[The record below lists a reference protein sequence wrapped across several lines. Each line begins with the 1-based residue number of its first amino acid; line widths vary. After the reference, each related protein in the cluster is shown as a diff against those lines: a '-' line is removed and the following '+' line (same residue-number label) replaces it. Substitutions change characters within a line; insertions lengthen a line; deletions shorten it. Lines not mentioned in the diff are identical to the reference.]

1 MDFYEQAEKE
11 LREKIKLVYQ
21 RIANIDVPPE
31 QIAVIELVFNEMDDV
46 FGVEDRKEM
55 LTK

>member
-11 LREKIKLVYQ
+11 LRKKIKLAYQ

-31 QIAVIELVFNEMDDV
+31 QIVVIELVFNEMDDV

>member
-11 LREKIKLVYQ
+11 LRKKIKLAYQ

-46 FGVEDRKEM
+46 FGVEDRKEK

>member
-1 MDFYEQAEKE
+1 MDFYEKAEKE
-11 LREKIKLVYQ
+11 LREKIKLAYQ
-21 RIANIDVPPE
+21 RIANIDVSPE
-31 QIAVIELVFNEMDDV
+31 QIVVIELVFNEMDDV